1 MSEYNKTNYE
11 TIKPFE
17 PTNEIE
23 QGYLDDILSVFE
35 NEIKVTGIK
44 EYQSPYSTSKTV
56 LIEYVSHPDFNWRE
70 DAVFN
75 LLHDKDILDTS
86 IDYTPITPDKSGT
99 INDYL
104 KRLQEES
111 RFDREIEAFVRGELP
126 DNHVFFLGLPG
137 EILKK
142 CGFPSNQMI
151 DLTAYRLKQ
160 KSTQENHPF
169 SPLDIKG
176 LDKALQTPIAVFEY
190 ARSGNNNM
198 QNVIVDIAQGEKHF
212 LAGIVFNKKQN
223 GFEVSNIRGLFP
235 KDDYQWL
242 HWVEQGKMI
251 YGNKEK
257 IQALSTQRR
266 IDLADVSNQDAR
278 ISSDIHCLDSI
289 DTILG
294 KFGSVNDIFT
304 QEFSFYAQQK
314 EFYSIYRKIHASF
327 AWDAVYED
335 DARFYAE
342 KIFKAIHEQDTDTL
356 KQYASFEDVYEIS
369 DVVREILSEKSGF
382 STIQSQEQLNKAVS
396 FVTQKK
402 ENFMGINEQAQNQN
416 VKNKEE
422 IWTWIHYSDGSGHVR
437 SPNGRKYFV
446 YDWDTKEYRVT
457 PASRWEIYIDVYDPS
472 DKNKTFDDFKK
483 FAEQEIKIKIAKNP
497 NVLFE
502 SIHIREEEL
511 LEKNI
516 EEQAIPENERTNT
529 QKQIIQ
535 GEKTMEERKLMYSNI
550 HNDESYEKLDR
561 PIENMSRE
569 EAVAL
574 LGEHLIKEVESLN
587 CDYTNRVTDGTEWNG
602 FTEFMSSLE
611 LGNNNYHINAYYYQK
626 NEDVENTEDLS
637 SLKWE
642 VQKFELIPWDLSA
655 GEALSLQGFTDL
667 VIDYGEQGTEL
678 PGWRDFT
685 EKQQEVLALAYY
697 AFREQEERKLESD
710 EYAPRAWEV
719 LEVEDGWNRVAEELK
734 EWVAREIDHGVG
746 IWEGLNEI
754 ELQIVEEQARNVKE
768 RQRTIEVEEGDYRAS
783 SYAAIESYY
792 QDFLEAGFNRDNTQK
807 QTRVEEWSLTVKDYN
822 ACCFADSKEVS
833 FLSFKYSCDEKA
845 VRSTLNIQPSVMDI
859 RSPGKL
865 ELEYRFDHLGKEEFL
880 ATDSL
885 SQNFITYKDCEY
897 DTPNKCIFP
906 KEFKESLRNV
916 AQNYTQTQF
925 GKSIKEQFIAENER
939 TKIPKQTIQGEKN
952 MEQTEKKTPYYQQ
965 QIEKLHEAV
974 KTGTA
979 PFFLK
984 EAVVGENNEVK
995 NPGNYIE
1002 DNDKIIL
1009 TPRPAVRTVKG
1020 NLLKGVN
1027 QLSAQIELD
1036 NMGSKAQT
1044 VLSFEDAKAAGT
1056 YIKKGSKSILLTGYD
1071 KDNERS
1077 KVYHVFSAGSVANKD
1092 VIKEQLYKNNELN
1105 KEKPWSKAIVCTDSN
1120 PEKYLG
1126 AYLAAS
1132 ASGSV
1137 LETDRKTVETFQK
1150 SFQSLIEK
1158 SISEKKHTAVF
1169 DVVRS
1174 AQMVKSEILKKNF
1187 STWEKSQEQHKQGQ
1201 QKGQQKKSPQS
1212 DMEMVF

>member
-142 CGFPSNQMI
+142 CGFPEKNVI
-151 DLTAYRLKQ
+151 TLTSSRLKQ

-169 SPLDIKG
+169 SPLNIKG
-176 LDKALQTPIAVFEY
+176 LDKALQTPIAVFDY
-190 ARSGNNNM
+190 ARSGNNDI
-198 QNVIVDIAQGEKHF
+198 QNVIVDITQDEKHF
-212 LAGIVFNKKQN
+212 LAGISFNKKMS
-223 GFEVSNIRGLFP
+223 GYEVSNIRGLFP

-266 IDLADVSNQDAR
+266 IDLAEVSSQDAR

-294 KFGSVNDIFT
+294 KFGSVNDVFT

-342 KIFKAIHEQDTDTL
+342 KIFKAIHEHDTDTL

-437 SPNGRKYFV
+437 SPDGKKYFV

-502 SIHIREEEL
+502 SRHIREEEL

-516 EEQAIPENERTNT
+516 EEQPIHEHER
-529 QKQIIQ
+529 I
-535 GEKTMEERKLMYSNI
+535 
-550 HNDESYEKLDR
+550 
-561 PIENMSRE
+561 
-569 EAVAL
+569 
-574 LGEHLIKEVESLN
+574 
-587 CDYTNRVTDGTEWNG
+587 
-602 FTEFMSSLE
+602 
-611 LGNNNYHINAYYYQK
+611 
-626 NEDVENTEDLS
+626 
-637 SLKWE
+637 
-642 VQKFELIPWDLSA
+642 
-655 GEALSLQGFTDL
+655 
-667 VIDYGEQGTEL
+667 
-678 PGWRDFT
+678 
-685 EKQQEVLALAYY
+685 
-697 AFREQEERKLESD
+697 
-710 EYAPRAWEV
+710 
-719 LEVEDGWNRVAEELK
+719 
-734 EWVAREIDHGVG
+734 
-746 IWEGLNEI
+746 
-754 ELQIVEEQARNVKE
+754 
-768 RQRTIEVEEGDYRAS
+768 
-783 SYAAIESYY
+783 
-792 QDFLEAGFNRDNTQK
+792 
-807 QTRVEEWSLTVKDYN
+807 
-822 ACCFADSKEVS
+822 
-833 FLSFKYSCDEKA
+833 
-845 VRSTLNIQPSVMDI
+845 
-859 RSPGKL
+859 
-865 ELEYRFDHLGKEEFL
+865 
-880 ATDSL
+880 
-885 SQNFITYKDCEY
+885 
-897 DTPNKCIFP
+897 
-906 KEFKESLRNV
+906 
-916 AQNYTQTQF
+916 
-925 GKSIKEQFIAENER
+925 
-939 TKIPKQTIQGEKN
+939 KIPKQTIQGEKN
-952 MEQTEKKTPYYQQ
+952 MEQTEKQTPYYQQ

-1044 VLSFEDAKAAGT
+1044 VLSFEDAKEAGT

-1150 SFQSLIEK
+1150 NFQSLIEK

-1201 QKGQQKKSPQS
+1201 QKKSPQS

>member
-56 LIEYVSHPDFNWRE
+56 LIEYVSHPDFDWRE
-70 DAVFN
+70 DDVFN
-75 LLHDKDILDTS
+75 LLHDKEILDTS
-86 IDYTPITPDKSGT
+86 IDYTPITPAKSGT
-99 INDYL
+99 ISGYL
-104 KRLQEES
+104 KSLQEES

-142 CGFPSNQMI
+142 CGFPLNQMI

-190 ARSGNNNM
+190 ARSGNNDM
-198 QNVIVDIAQGEKHF
+198 QNVIVDITQDEKHF
-212 LAGIVFNKKQN
+212 LAGISFNKKMS
-223 GFEVSNIRGLFP
+223 GYEVSNIRGLFP

-294 KFGSVNDIFT
+294 KFGSVNDVFT

-437 SPNGRKYFV
+437 SPNGKKYFV

-483 FAEQEIKIKIAKNP
+483 FAEQEIKIKIAKDP

-516 EEQAIPENERTNT
+516 EEQPIHEHER
-529 QKQIIQ
+529 
-535 GEKTMEERKLMYSNI
+535 
-550 HNDESYEKLDR
+550 
-561 PIENMSRE
+561 
-569 EAVAL
+569 
-574 LGEHLIKEVESLN
+574 IK
-587 CDYTNRVTDGTEWNG
+587 
-602 FTEFMSSLE
+602 
-611 LGNNNYHINAYYYQK
+611 
-626 NEDVENTEDLS
+626 
-637 SLKWE
+637 
-642 VQKFELIPWDLSA
+642 
-655 GEALSLQGFTDL
+655 
-667 VIDYGEQGTEL
+667 
-678 PGWRDFT
+678 
-685 EKQQEVLALAYY
+685 
-697 AFREQEERKLESD
+697 
-710 EYAPRAWEV
+710 
-719 LEVEDGWNRVAEELK
+719 
-734 EWVAREIDHGVG
+734 
-746 IWEGLNEI
+746 
-754 ELQIVEEQARNVKE
+754 
-768 RQRTIEVEEGDYRAS
+768 
-783 SYAAIESYY
+783 
-792 QDFLEAGFNRDNTQK
+792 TQK

-897 DTPNKCIFP
+897 ATPNKYNFP

-916 AQNYTQTQF
+916 AQKYTQTQF
-925 GKSIKEQFIAENER
+925 GKSIKEQFIAENEH
-939 TKIPKQTIQGEKN
+939 TKIAKQTIQGEKN

-1092 VIKEQLYKNNELN
+1092 VIKEQLYKNNDLN

-1150 SFQSLIEK
+1150 NFQSLIEK

-1201 QKGQQKKSPQS
+1201 QKKSPQS

>member
-17 PTNEIE
+17 HTNEIE

-86 IDYTPITPDKSGT
+86 IDYTPITPDKNGT

-437 SPNGRKYFV
+437 SPDGKKYFA

-472 DKNKTFDDFKK
+472 DTNKTFDDFKK
-483 FAEQEIKIKIAKNP
+483 FAEQEIKIKIAKDP
-497 NVLFE
+497 NILFE
-502 SIHIREEEL
+502 SRHIREEEL

-516 EEQAIPENERTNT
+516 EEQPIHEHER
-529 QKQIIQ
+529 
-535 GEKTMEERKLMYSNI
+535 
-550 HNDESYEKLDR
+550 
-561 PIENMSRE
+561 
-569 EAVAL
+569 
-574 LGEHLIKEVESLN
+574 IK
-587 CDYTNRVTDGTEWNG
+587 
-602 FTEFMSSLE
+602 
-611 LGNNNYHINAYYYQK
+611 
-626 NEDVENTEDLS
+626 
-637 SLKWE
+637 
-642 VQKFELIPWDLSA
+642 
-655 GEALSLQGFTDL
+655 
-667 VIDYGEQGTEL
+667 
-678 PGWRDFT
+678 
-685 EKQQEVLALAYY
+685 
-697 AFREQEERKLESD
+697 
-710 EYAPRAWEV
+710 
-719 LEVEDGWNRVAEELK
+719 
-734 EWVAREIDHGVG
+734 
-746 IWEGLNEI
+746 
-754 ELQIVEEQARNVKE
+754 
-768 RQRTIEVEEGDYRAS
+768 
-783 SYAAIESYY
+783 
-792 QDFLEAGFNRDNTQK
+792 TQK

-859 RSPGKL
+859 RSLGKL

-897 DTPNKCIFP
+897 ATPNKYNFP

-916 AQNYTQTQF
+916 AQKYTQTQF

-939 TKIPKQTIQGEKN
+939 TKIAKQTIQGEKN

-1044 VLSFEDAKAAGT
+1044 VLSFEDAKEAGT

-1150 SFQSLIEK
+1150 NFQSLIEK

-1201 QKGQQKKSPQS
+1201 QKKSPQS

>member
-23 QGYLDDILSVFE
+23 QGYLDDILSIFE

-44 EYQSPYSTSKTV
+44 EYQSPYSTSKNV
-56 LIEYVSHPDFNWRE
+56 LID
-70 DAVFN
+70 
-75 LLHDKDILDTS
+75 HDKDILDTS

-99 INDYL
+99 IGGYL
-104 KRLQEES
+104 KSLQEES

-142 CGFPSNQMI
+142 CGFPEKNVI
-151 DLTAYRLKQ
+151 TLTSSRLKQ

-169 SPLDIKG
+169 SPLNIKG
-176 LDKALQTPIAVFEY
+176 LDKALQTPIAVFDY
-190 ARSGNNNM
+190 ARSGNNDM
-198 QNVIVDIAQGEKHF
+198 QNVIVDITQDEKHF
-212 LAGIVFNKKQN
+212 LAGISFNKKMS
-223 GFEVSNIRGLFP
+223 GYEVSNIRGLFP

-266 IDLADVSNQDAR
+266 IDLAEVSSQDAR

-294 KFGSVNDIFT
+294 KFGSVNDVFT

-437 SPNGRKYFV
+437 SPNGKKYFV

-483 FAEQEIKIKIAKNP
+483 FAEQEIKIKIAKDP

-516 EEQAIPENERTNT
+516 EEQPIHEHER
-529 QKQIIQ
+529 
-535 GEKTMEERKLMYSNI
+535 
-550 HNDESYEKLDR
+550 
-561 PIENMSRE
+561 
-569 EAVAL
+569 
-574 LGEHLIKEVESLN
+574 IK
-587 CDYTNRVTDGTEWNG
+587 
-602 FTEFMSSLE
+602 
-611 LGNNNYHINAYYYQK
+611 
-626 NEDVENTEDLS
+626 
-637 SLKWE
+637 
-642 VQKFELIPWDLSA
+642 
-655 GEALSLQGFTDL
+655 
-667 VIDYGEQGTEL
+667 
-678 PGWRDFT
+678 
-685 EKQQEVLALAYY
+685 
-697 AFREQEERKLESD
+697 
-710 EYAPRAWEV
+710 
-719 LEVEDGWNRVAEELK
+719 
-734 EWVAREIDHGVG
+734 
-746 IWEGLNEI
+746 
-754 ELQIVEEQARNVKE
+754 
-768 RQRTIEVEEGDYRAS
+768 
-783 SYAAIESYY
+783 
-792 QDFLEAGFNRDNTQK
+792 TQK

-880 ATDSL
+880 VTDSL

-897 DTPNKCIFP
+897 ATPNKYNFP

-916 AQNYTQTQF
+916 AQKYTQTQF
-925 GKSIKEQFIAENER
+925 GKSIKEQFIAENEH
-939 TKIPKQTIQGEKN
+939 TKIAKQTIQGEKN

-1150 SFQSLIEK
+1150 NFQSLIEK

-1201 QKGQQKKSPQS
+1201 QKKSPQS

>member
-56 LIEYVSHPDFNWRE
+56 LID
-70 DAVFN
+70 
-75 LLHDKDILDTS
+75 HDKDILDTS

-142 CGFPSNQMI
+142 CGFPEKNVI
-151 DLTAYRLKQ
+151 TLTSSRLKQ

-169 SPLDIKG
+169 SPLNIKG
-176 LDKALQTPIAVFEY
+176 LDKALQTPIAVFDY
-190 ARSGNNNM
+190 ARSGNNDM
-198 QNVIVDIAQGEKHF
+198 QNVIVDITQDEKHF
-212 LAGIVFNKKQN
+212 LAGISFNKKMS
-223 GFEVSNIRGLFP
+223 GYEVSNIRGLFP

-266 IDLADVSNQDAR
+266 IDLAEVSSQDAR

-437 SPNGRKYFV
+437 SPNGKKYFV

-483 FAEQEIKIKIAKNP
+483 FAEQEIKIKIAKDP
-497 NVLFE
+497 NILFE
-502 SIHIREEEL
+502 SRHIREEEL

-516 EEQAIPENERTNT
+516 EEPPIHEHER
-529 QKQIIQ
+529 
-535 GEKTMEERKLMYSNI
+535 
-550 HNDESYEKLDR
+550 
-561 PIENMSRE
+561 
-569 EAVAL
+569 
-574 LGEHLIKEVESLN
+574 IK
-587 CDYTNRVTDGTEWNG
+587 
-602 FTEFMSSLE
+602 
-611 LGNNNYHINAYYYQK
+611 
-626 NEDVENTEDLS
+626 
-637 SLKWE
+637 
-642 VQKFELIPWDLSA
+642 
-655 GEALSLQGFTDL
+655 
-667 VIDYGEQGTEL
+667 
-678 PGWRDFT
+678 
-685 EKQQEVLALAYY
+685 
-697 AFREQEERKLESD
+697 
-710 EYAPRAWEV
+710 
-719 LEVEDGWNRVAEELK
+719 
-734 EWVAREIDHGVG
+734 
-746 IWEGLNEI
+746 
-754 ELQIVEEQARNVKE
+754 
-768 RQRTIEVEEGDYRAS
+768 
-783 SYAAIESYY
+783 
-792 QDFLEAGFNRDNTQK
+792 TQK

-859 RSPGKL
+859 RSLGKL

-897 DTPNKCIFP
+897 ATPNKYNFP

-916 AQNYTQTQF
+916 AQKYTQTQF
-925 GKSIKEQFIAENER
+925 GKSIKEQFIAENEH
-939 TKIPKQTIQGEKN
+939 TKIAKQTIQGEKN

-1150 SFQSLIEK
+1150 NFQSLIEK

-1201 QKGQQKKSPQS
+1201 QKKSPQS

>member
-23 QGYLDDILSVFE
+23 QGYLDDILSIFE

-44 EYQSPYSTSKTV
+44 EYQSPYSTSKNV
-56 LIEYVSHPDFNWRE
+56 LID
-70 DAVFN
+70 
-75 LLHDKDILDTS
+75 HDKDILDTS

-104 KRLQEES
+104 KSLQEES

-142 CGFPSNQMI
+142 CGFPEKNVI
-151 DLTAYRLKQ
+151 TLTSSRLKQ

-169 SPLDIKG
+169 SPLNIKG
-176 LDKALQTPIAVFEY
+176 LDKALQTPIAVFDY
-190 ARSGNNNM
+190 ARSGNNDM
-198 QNVIVDIAQGEKHF
+198 QNVIVDITQDEKHF
-212 LAGIVFNKKQN
+212 LAGISFNKKMS
-223 GFEVSNIRGLFP
+223 GYEVSNIRGLFP

-266 IDLADVSNQDAR
+266 IDLAEVSSQDAR

-294 KFGSVNDIFT
+294 KFGSVNDVFT

-437 SPNGRKYFV
+437 SPNGKKYFV

-483 FAEQEIKIKIAKNP
+483 FAEQEIKIKIAKDP

-516 EEQAIPENERTNT
+516 EEQPIHEHER
-529 QKQIIQ
+529 
-535 GEKTMEERKLMYSNI
+535 
-550 HNDESYEKLDR
+550 
-561 PIENMSRE
+561 
-569 EAVAL
+569 
-574 LGEHLIKEVESLN
+574 IK
-587 CDYTNRVTDGTEWNG
+587 
-602 FTEFMSSLE
+602 
-611 LGNNNYHINAYYYQK
+611 
-626 NEDVENTEDLS
+626 
-637 SLKWE
+637 
-642 VQKFELIPWDLSA
+642 
-655 GEALSLQGFTDL
+655 
-667 VIDYGEQGTEL
+667 
-678 PGWRDFT
+678 
-685 EKQQEVLALAYY
+685 
-697 AFREQEERKLESD
+697 
-710 EYAPRAWEV
+710 
-719 LEVEDGWNRVAEELK
+719 
-734 EWVAREIDHGVG
+734 
-746 IWEGLNEI
+746 
-754 ELQIVEEQARNVKE
+754 
-768 RQRTIEVEEGDYRAS
+768 
-783 SYAAIESYY
+783 
-792 QDFLEAGFNRDNTQK
+792 TQK

-897 DTPNKCIFP
+897 ATPNKYNFP

-916 AQNYTQTQF
+916 AQKYTQTQF
-925 GKSIKEQFIAENER
+925 GKSIKEQFIAENEH
-939 TKIPKQTIQGEKN
+939 TKIAKQTIQGEKN

-1150 SFQSLIEK
+1150 NFQSLIEK

-1201 QKGQQKKSPQS
+1201 QKKSPQS

>member
-23 QGYLDDILSVFE
+23 QGYLDDILSIFE

-56 LIEYVSHPDFNWRE
+56 LID
-70 DAVFN
+70 
-75 LLHDKDILDTS
+75 HDKDILDTS

-104 KRLQEES
+104 KSLQEES

-142 CGFPSNQMI
+142 CGFPEKNVI
-151 DLTAYRLKQ
+151 TLTSSRLKQ

-169 SPLDIKG
+169 SPLNIKG
-176 LDKALQTPIAVFEY
+176 LDKALQTPIAVFDY
-190 ARSGNNNM
+190 ARSGNNDM
-198 QNVIVDIAQGEKHF
+198 QNVIVDITQDEKHF
-212 LAGIVFNKKQN
+212 LAGISFNKKMS
-223 GFEVSNIRGLFP
+223 GYEVSNIRGLFP

-266 IDLADVSNQDAR
+266 IDLAEVSSQDAR

-294 KFGSVNDIFT
+294 KFGSVNDVFT

-437 SPNGRKYFV
+437 SPNGKKYFV

-483 FAEQEIKIKIAKNP
+483 FAEQEIKIKIAKDP

-516 EEQAIPENERTNT
+516 EEQPIHEHER
-529 QKQIIQ
+529 
-535 GEKTMEERKLMYSNI
+535 
-550 HNDESYEKLDR
+550 
-561 PIENMSRE
+561 
-569 EAVAL
+569 
-574 LGEHLIKEVESLN
+574 IK
-587 CDYTNRVTDGTEWNG
+587 
-602 FTEFMSSLE
+602 
-611 LGNNNYHINAYYYQK
+611 
-626 NEDVENTEDLS
+626 
-637 SLKWE
+637 
-642 VQKFELIPWDLSA
+642 
-655 GEALSLQGFTDL
+655 
-667 VIDYGEQGTEL
+667 
-678 PGWRDFT
+678 
-685 EKQQEVLALAYY
+685 
-697 AFREQEERKLESD
+697 
-710 EYAPRAWEV
+710 
-719 LEVEDGWNRVAEELK
+719 
-734 EWVAREIDHGVG
+734 
-746 IWEGLNEI
+746 
-754 ELQIVEEQARNVKE
+754 
-768 RQRTIEVEEGDYRAS
+768 
-783 SYAAIESYY
+783 
-792 QDFLEAGFNRDNTQK
+792 TQK

-897 DTPNKCIFP
+897 ATPNKYNFP

-916 AQNYTQTQF
+916 AQKYTQTQF
-925 GKSIKEQFIAENER
+925 GKSIKEQFIAENEH
-939 TKIPKQTIQGEKN
+939 TKIAKQTIQGEKN

-1150 SFQSLIEK
+1150 NFQSLIEK

-1201 QKGQQKKSPQS
+1201 QKKSPQS

>member
-104 KRLQEES
+104 KSLQEES

-142 CGFPSNQMI
+142 CGFPEHKVI
-151 DLTAYRLKQ
+151 TLTSSRLKQ

-169 SPLDIKG
+169 SPLNIKG
-176 LDKALQTPIAVFEY
+176 LDKALQTPIAVFDY
-190 ARSGNNNM
+190 ARSGNNDM
-198 QNVIVDIAQGEKHF
+198 QNVIVDITQDEKHF
-212 LAGIVFNKKQN
+212 LAGISFNKKMS
-223 GFEVSNIRGLFP
+223 GYEVSNIRGLFP

-266 IDLADVSNQDAR
+266 IDLAEVSSQDAR

-437 SPNGRKYFV
+437 SPDGKKYFV

-483 FAEQEIKIKIAKNP
+483 FAEQEIKIKIAKDP
-497 NVLFE
+497 NILFE
-502 SIHIREEEL
+502 SRHIREEEL

-516 EEQAIPENERTNT
+516 EEPPIHEHER
-529 QKQIIQ
+529 
-535 GEKTMEERKLMYSNI
+535 
-550 HNDESYEKLDR
+550 
-561 PIENMSRE
+561 
-569 EAVAL
+569 
-574 LGEHLIKEVESLN
+574 IK
-587 CDYTNRVTDGTEWNG
+587 
-602 FTEFMSSLE
+602 
-611 LGNNNYHINAYYYQK
+611 
-626 NEDVENTEDLS
+626 
-637 SLKWE
+637 
-642 VQKFELIPWDLSA
+642 
-655 GEALSLQGFTDL
+655 
-667 VIDYGEQGTEL
+667 
-678 PGWRDFT
+678 
-685 EKQQEVLALAYY
+685 
-697 AFREQEERKLESD
+697 
-710 EYAPRAWEV
+710 
-719 LEVEDGWNRVAEELK
+719 
-734 EWVAREIDHGVG
+734 
-746 IWEGLNEI
+746 
-754 ELQIVEEQARNVKE
+754 
-768 RQRTIEVEEGDYRAS
+768 
-783 SYAAIESYY
+783 
-792 QDFLEAGFNRDNTQK
+792 TQK

-859 RSPGKL
+859 RSLGKL

-897 DTPNKCIFP
+897 ATPNKYNFP

-925 GKSIKEQFIAENER
+925 GKSIKEQFIAENEH
-939 TKIPKQTIQGEKN
+939 TKIAKQTIQGEKN

-1150 SFQSLIEK
+1150 NFQSLIEK

-1201 QKGQQKKSPQS
+1201 QKKSPQS

>member
-23 QGYLDDILSVFE
+23 QGYLDDILSIFE

-176 LDKALQTPIAVFEY
+176 LDKALQTPIAVFDY
-190 ARSGNNNM
+190 ARSGNNDM
-198 QNVIVDIAQGEKHF
+198 QNVIVDITQDEKHF
-212 LAGIVFNKKQN
+212 LAGISFNKKMS
-223 GFEVSNIRGLFP
+223 GYEVSNIRGLFP

-266 IDLADVSNQDAR
+266 IDLAEVSSQDAR

-342 KIFKAIHEQDTDTL
+342 KIFKAIHEHDTDTL

-437 SPNGRKYFV
+437 SPNGKKYFV

-502 SIHIREEEL
+502 SRHIREEEL

-516 EEQAIPENERTNT
+516 EEQPIHEHER
-529 QKQIIQ
+529 I
-535 GEKTMEERKLMYSNI
+535 
-550 HNDESYEKLDR
+550 
-561 PIENMSRE
+561 
-569 EAVAL
+569 
-574 LGEHLIKEVESLN
+574 
-587 CDYTNRVTDGTEWNG
+587 
-602 FTEFMSSLE
+602 
-611 LGNNNYHINAYYYQK
+611 
-626 NEDVENTEDLS
+626 
-637 SLKWE
+637 
-642 VQKFELIPWDLSA
+642 
-655 GEALSLQGFTDL
+655 
-667 VIDYGEQGTEL
+667 
-678 PGWRDFT
+678 
-685 EKQQEVLALAYY
+685 
-697 AFREQEERKLESD
+697 
-710 EYAPRAWEV
+710 
-719 LEVEDGWNRVAEELK
+719 
-734 EWVAREIDHGVG
+734 
-746 IWEGLNEI
+746 
-754 ELQIVEEQARNVKE
+754 
-768 RQRTIEVEEGDYRAS
+768 
-783 SYAAIESYY
+783 
-792 QDFLEAGFNRDNTQK
+792 
-807 QTRVEEWSLTVKDYN
+807 
-822 ACCFADSKEVS
+822 
-833 FLSFKYSCDEKA
+833 
-845 VRSTLNIQPSVMDI
+845 
-859 RSPGKL
+859 
-865 ELEYRFDHLGKEEFL
+865 
-880 ATDSL
+880 
-885 SQNFITYKDCEY
+885 
-897 DTPNKCIFP
+897 
-906 KEFKESLRNV
+906 
-916 AQNYTQTQF
+916 
-925 GKSIKEQFIAENER
+925 
-939 TKIPKQTIQGEKN
+939 KIPKQTIQGEKN
-952 MEQTEKKTPYYQQ
+952 MEQTEKQTPYYQQ

-1044 VLSFEDAKAAGT
+1044 VLSFEDAKASGT

-1150 SFQSLIEK
+1150 NFQNLIEK

-1201 QKGQQKKSPQS
+1201 QKKSPQS

>member
-23 QGYLDDILSVFE
+23 QGYLDDILSIFE

-44 EYQSPYSTSKTV
+44 EYQSPYSTSKSKTV

-142 CGFPSNQMI
+142 CGFPEKNVI
-151 DLTAYRLKQ
+151 TLTSSRLKQ

-169 SPLDIKG
+169 SPLNIKG
-176 LDKALQTPIAVFEY
+176 LDKALQTPIAVFDY
-190 ARSGNNNM
+190 ARSGNNDM
-198 QNVIVDIAQGEKHF
+198 QNVIVDITQDEKHF
-212 LAGIVFNKKQN
+212 LAGISFNKKMS
-223 GFEVSNIRGLFP
+223 GYEVSNIRGLFP

-437 SPNGRKYFV
+437 SPNGKKYFV

-502 SIHIREEEL
+502 SRHIREEEL

-516 EEQAIPENERTNT
+516 EEQPIHEHER
-529 QKQIIQ
+529 I
-535 GEKTMEERKLMYSNI
+535 
-550 HNDESYEKLDR
+550 
-561 PIENMSRE
+561 
-569 EAVAL
+569 
-574 LGEHLIKEVESLN
+574 
-587 CDYTNRVTDGTEWNG
+587 
-602 FTEFMSSLE
+602 
-611 LGNNNYHINAYYYQK
+611 
-626 NEDVENTEDLS
+626 
-637 SLKWE
+637 
-642 VQKFELIPWDLSA
+642 
-655 GEALSLQGFTDL
+655 
-667 VIDYGEQGTEL
+667 
-678 PGWRDFT
+678 
-685 EKQQEVLALAYY
+685 
-697 AFREQEERKLESD
+697 
-710 EYAPRAWEV
+710 
-719 LEVEDGWNRVAEELK
+719 
-734 EWVAREIDHGVG
+734 
-746 IWEGLNEI
+746 
-754 ELQIVEEQARNVKE
+754 
-768 RQRTIEVEEGDYRAS
+768 
-783 SYAAIESYY
+783 
-792 QDFLEAGFNRDNTQK
+792 
-807 QTRVEEWSLTVKDYN
+807 
-822 ACCFADSKEVS
+822 
-833 FLSFKYSCDEKA
+833 
-845 VRSTLNIQPSVMDI
+845 
-859 RSPGKL
+859 
-865 ELEYRFDHLGKEEFL
+865 
-880 ATDSL
+880 
-885 SQNFITYKDCEY
+885 
-897 DTPNKCIFP
+897 
-906 KEFKESLRNV
+906 
-916 AQNYTQTQF
+916 
-925 GKSIKEQFIAENER
+925 
-939 TKIPKQTIQGEKN
+939 KIPKQTIQGEKN
-952 MEQTEKKTPYYQQ
+952 MEQTEKQTPYYQQ

-1044 VLSFEDAKAAGT
+1044 VLSFEDAKASGT

-1150 SFQSLIEK
+1150 NFQNLIEK

-1201 QKGQQKKSPQS
+1201 QKKSPQS

>member
-437 SPNGRKYFV
+437 SPNGKKYFV
-446 YDWDTKEYRVT
+446 YEWDTKEYRVT
-457 PASRWEIYIDVYDPS
+457 PSSRWEIYIDVYDPS
-472 DKNKTFDDFKK
+472 DTNKTFDDFKK
-483 FAEQEIKIKIAKNP
+483 FAEQEIKIKIAKDP
-497 NVLFE
+497 NILFE
-502 SIHIREEEL
+502 SRHIREEEL

-516 EEQAIPENERTNT
+516 EEQPIHEHER
-529 QKQIIQ
+529 
-535 GEKTMEERKLMYSNI
+535 
-550 HNDESYEKLDR
+550 
-561 PIENMSRE
+561 
-569 EAVAL
+569 
-574 LGEHLIKEVESLN
+574 IK
-587 CDYTNRVTDGTEWNG
+587 
-602 FTEFMSSLE
+602 
-611 LGNNNYHINAYYYQK
+611 
-626 NEDVENTEDLS
+626 
-637 SLKWE
+637 
-642 VQKFELIPWDLSA
+642 
-655 GEALSLQGFTDL
+655 
-667 VIDYGEQGTEL
+667 
-678 PGWRDFT
+678 
-685 EKQQEVLALAYY
+685 
-697 AFREQEERKLESD
+697 
-710 EYAPRAWEV
+710 
-719 LEVEDGWNRVAEELK
+719 
-734 EWVAREIDHGVG
+734 
-746 IWEGLNEI
+746 
-754 ELQIVEEQARNVKE
+754 
-768 RQRTIEVEEGDYRAS
+768 
-783 SYAAIESYY
+783 
-792 QDFLEAGFNRDNTQK
+792 TQK

-880 ATDSL
+880 VTDSL

-897 DTPNKCIFP
+897 ATPNKYNFP

-916 AQNYTQTQF
+916 AQKYTQTQF
-925 GKSIKEQFIAENER
+925 GKSIKEQFIAENEH
-939 TKIPKQTIQGEKN
+939 TKIAKQTIQGEKN

>member
-1 MSEYNKTNYE
+1 
-11 TIKPFE
+11 
-17 PTNEIE
+17 
-23 QGYLDDILSVFE
+23 
-35 NEIKVTGIK
+35 
-44 EYQSPYSTSKTV
+44 
-56 LIEYVSHPDFNWRE
+56 
-70 DAVFN
+70 
-75 LLHDKDILDTS
+75 
-86 IDYTPITPDKSGT
+86 
-99 INDYL
+99 
-104 KRLQEES
+104 
-111 RFDREIEAFVRGELP
+111 
-126 DNHVFFLGLPG
+126 
-137 EILKK
+137 
-142 CGFPSNQMI
+142 
-151 DLTAYRLKQ
+151 
-160 KSTQENHPF
+160 
-169 SPLDIKG
+169 
-176 LDKALQTPIAVFEY
+176 
-190 ARSGNNNM
+190 
-198 QNVIVDIAQGEKHF
+198 
-212 LAGIVFNKKQN
+212 
-223 GFEVSNIRGLFP
+223 
-235 KDDYQWL
+235 
-242 HWVEQGKMI
+242 
-251 YGNKEK
+251 
-257 IQALSTQRR
+257 
-266 IDLADVSNQDAR
+266 
-278 ISSDIHCLDSI
+278 
-289 DTILG
+289 
-294 KFGSVNDIFT
+294 
-304 QEFSFYAQQK
+304 
-314 EFYSIYRKIHASF
+314 
-327 AWDAVYED
+327 
-335 DARFYAE
+335 
-342 KIFKAIHEQDTDTL
+342 
-356 KQYASFEDVYEIS
+356 
-369 DVVREILSEKSGF
+369 
-382 STIQSQEQLNKAVS
+382 
-396 FVTQKK
+396 
-402 ENFMGINEQAQNQN
+402 MGINEQAQNQN

-437 SPNGRKYFV
+437 SPNGKKYFV

-502 SIHIREEEL
+502 SRHIREEEL

-516 EEQAIPENERTNT
+516 EEQPIHEHER
-529 QKQIIQ
+529 
-535 GEKTMEERKLMYSNI
+535 
-550 HNDESYEKLDR
+550 
-561 PIENMSRE
+561 
-569 EAVAL
+569 
-574 LGEHLIKEVESLN
+574 IK
-587 CDYTNRVTDGTEWNG
+587 
-602 FTEFMSSLE
+602 
-611 LGNNNYHINAYYYQK
+611 
-626 NEDVENTEDLS
+626 
-637 SLKWE
+637 
-642 VQKFELIPWDLSA
+642 
-655 GEALSLQGFTDL
+655 
-667 VIDYGEQGTEL
+667 
-678 PGWRDFT
+678 
-685 EKQQEVLALAYY
+685 
-697 AFREQEERKLESD
+697 
-710 EYAPRAWEV
+710 
-719 LEVEDGWNRVAEELK
+719 
-734 EWVAREIDHGVG
+734 
-746 IWEGLNEI
+746 
-754 ELQIVEEQARNVKE
+754 
-768 RQRTIEVEEGDYRAS
+768 
-783 SYAAIESYY
+783 
-792 QDFLEAGFNRDNTQK
+792 TQK

-897 DTPNKCIFP
+897 TTPNKYNFP

-916 AQNYTQTQF
+916 AQKYTQTQF

-939 TKIPKQTIQGEKN
+939 TKIAKQTIQGEKN

-1092 VIKEQLYKNNELN
+1092 VIKEQLYKNNDLN

-1150 SFQSLIEK
+1150 NFQSLIEK

-1201 QKGQQKKSPQS
+1201 QKKSPQS

>member
-70 DAVFN
+70 DVVFN

-142 CGFPSNQMI
+142 CGFPEKNVI
-151 DLTAYRLKQ
+151 TLTSSRLKQ

-169 SPLDIKG
+169 SPLNIKG
-176 LDKALQTPIAVFEY
+176 LDKALQTPIAVFDY
-190 ARSGNNNM
+190 ARSGNNDM
-198 QNVIVDIAQGEKHF
+198 QNVIVDITQDEKHF
-212 LAGIVFNKKQN
+212 LAGISFNKKMS
-223 GFEVSNIRGLFP
+223 GYEVSNIRGLFP

-266 IDLADVSNQDAR
+266 IDLAEVSSQDAR

-294 KFGSVNDIFT
+294 KFGSVNDVFT

-382 STIQSQEQLNKAVS
+382 STIRSQEQLNKAVS

-437 SPNGRKYFV
+437 SPNGKKYFV

-483 FAEQEIKIKIAKNP
+483 FAEQEIKIKIAKDP
-497 NVLFE
+497 NILFE
-502 SIHIREEEL
+502 SRHIREEEL

-516 EEQAIPENERTNT
+516 EEPPIHEHER
-529 QKQIIQ
+529 
-535 GEKTMEERKLMYSNI
+535 
-550 HNDESYEKLDR
+550 
-561 PIENMSRE
+561 
-569 EAVAL
+569 
-574 LGEHLIKEVESLN
+574 IK
-587 CDYTNRVTDGTEWNG
+587 
-602 FTEFMSSLE
+602 
-611 LGNNNYHINAYYYQK
+611 I
-626 NEDVENTEDLS
+626 
-637 SLKWE
+637 
-642 VQKFELIPWDLSA
+642 
-655 GEALSLQGFTDL
+655 
-667 VIDYGEQGTEL
+667 
-678 PGWRDFT
+678 
-685 EKQQEVLALAYY
+685 
-697 AFREQEERKLESD
+697 
-710 EYAPRAWEV
+710 
-719 LEVEDGWNRVAEELK
+719 
-734 EWVAREIDHGVG
+734 
-746 IWEGLNEI
+746 
-754 ELQIVEEQARNVKE
+754 
-768 RQRTIEVEEGDYRAS
+768 
-783 SYAAIESYY
+783 
-792 QDFLEAGFNRDNTQK
+792 QK
-807 QTRVEEWSLTVKDYN
+807 QTQVEEWSLTVKDYN

-897 DTPNKCIFP
+897 ATPNKYNFP

-916 AQNYTQTQF
+916 AQKYTQTQF

-984 EAVVGENNEVK
+984 EAVVDENNEVK

-1002 DNDKIIL
+1002 DNNKIIL

-1044 VLSFEDAKAAGT
+1044 VLSFEDAKEAGT

-1150 SFQSLIEK
+1150 NFQNLIEK

>member
-23 QGYLDDILSVFE
+23 QGYLDDILSIFE

-56 LIEYVSHPDFNWRE
+56 LID
-70 DAVFN
+70 
-75 LLHDKDILDTS
+75 HDKDILDTS

-142 CGFPSNQMI
+142 CGFPEKNVI
-151 DLTAYRLKQ
+151 TLTSSRLKQ

-169 SPLDIKG
+169 SPLNIKG
-176 LDKALQTPIAVFEY
+176 LDKALQTPIAVFDY
-190 ARSGNNNM
+190 ARSGNNDM
-198 QNVIVDIAQGEKHF
+198 QNVIVDITQDEKHF
-212 LAGIVFNKKQN
+212 LAGISFNKKMS
-223 GFEVSNIRGLFP
+223 GYEVSNIRGLFP

-251 YGNKEK
+251 YGNREK

-266 IDLADVSNQDAR
+266 IDLAEVSSQDAR

-294 KFGSVNDIFT
+294 KFGSVNDVFT

-437 SPNGRKYFV
+437 SPNGKKYFV

-502 SIHIREEEL
+502 SRHIREEEL

-516 EEQAIPENERTNT
+516 EEQPIHEHER
-529 QKQIIQ
+529 
-535 GEKTMEERKLMYSNI
+535 
-550 HNDESYEKLDR
+550 
-561 PIENMSRE
+561 
-569 EAVAL
+569 
-574 LGEHLIKEVESLN
+574 IK
-587 CDYTNRVTDGTEWNG
+587 
-602 FTEFMSSLE
+602 
-611 LGNNNYHINAYYYQK
+611 
-626 NEDVENTEDLS
+626 
-637 SLKWE
+637 
-642 VQKFELIPWDLSA
+642 
-655 GEALSLQGFTDL
+655 
-667 VIDYGEQGTEL
+667 
-678 PGWRDFT
+678 
-685 EKQQEVLALAYY
+685 
-697 AFREQEERKLESD
+697 
-710 EYAPRAWEV
+710 
-719 LEVEDGWNRVAEELK
+719 
-734 EWVAREIDHGVG
+734 
-746 IWEGLNEI
+746 
-754 ELQIVEEQARNVKE
+754 
-768 RQRTIEVEEGDYRAS
+768 
-783 SYAAIESYY
+783 
-792 QDFLEAGFNRDNTQK
+792 TQK

-897 DTPNKCIFP
+897 TTPNKYNFP

-916 AQNYTQTQF
+916 AQKYTQTQF
-925 GKSIKEQFIAENER
+925 GKSIKEQFIAENEH
-939 TKIPKQTIQGEKN
+939 TKIAKQTIQGEKN

-1150 SFQSLIEK
+1150 NFQSLIEK

-1201 QKGQQKKSPQS
+1201 QKKSPQS

>member
-56 LIEYVSHPDFNWRE
+56 LIEYVSHPDFDWRE
-70 DAVFN
+70 DDVFN
-75 LLHDKDILDTS
+75 LLHDKEILDTS
-86 IDYTPITPDKSGT
+86 IDYTPITPAKSGT

-142 CGFPSNQMI
+142 CGFPEKNVI
-151 DLTAYRLKQ
+151 TLTSSRLKQ

-169 SPLDIKG
+169 SPLNIKG
-176 LDKALQTPIAVFEY
+176 LDKALQTPIAVFDY
-190 ARSGNNNM
+190 ARSGNNDM
-198 QNVIVDIAQGEKHF
+198 QNVIVDITQDEKHF
-212 LAGIVFNKKQN
+212 LAGISFNKKMS
-223 GFEVSNIRGLFP
+223 GYEVSNIRGLFP

-266 IDLADVSNQDAR
+266 IDLAEVSSQDAR

-472 DKNKTFDDFKK
+472 DKSKTFDDFKK

-516 EEQAIPENERTNT
+516 EEQAIPENERT
-529 QKQIIQ
+529 
-535 GEKTMEERKLMYSNI
+535 
-550 HNDESYEKLDR
+550 
-561 PIENMSRE
+561 
-569 EAVAL
+569 
-574 LGEHLIKEVESLN
+574 
-587 CDYTNRVTDGTEWNG
+587 
-602 FTEFMSSLE
+602 
-611 LGNNNYHINAYYYQK
+611 
-626 NEDVENTEDLS
+626 
-637 SLKWE
+637 
-642 VQKFELIPWDLSA
+642 
-655 GEALSLQGFTDL
+655 
-667 VIDYGEQGTEL
+667 
-678 PGWRDFT
+678 
-685 EKQQEVLALAYY
+685 
-697 AFREQEERKLESD
+697 
-710 EYAPRAWEV
+710 
-719 LEVEDGWNRVAEELK
+719 
-734 EWVAREIDHGVG
+734 
-746 IWEGLNEI
+746 
-754 ELQIVEEQARNVKE
+754 
-768 RQRTIEVEEGDYRAS
+768 
-783 SYAAIESYY
+783 
-792 QDFLEAGFNRDNTQK
+792 NTQK

-859 RSPGKL
+859 RSLGKL

-897 DTPNKCIFP
+897 ATPNKYNFP

-925 GKSIKEQFIAENER
+925 GKSIKEQFIAENEH
-939 TKIPKQTIQGEKN
+939 TKIAKQTIQGEKN

-1150 SFQSLIEK
+1150 NFQNLIEK

-1169 DVVRS
+1169 DTVRS

>member
-142 CGFPSNQMI
+142 CGFPEKNVI
-151 DLTAYRLKQ
+151 TLTSSRLKQ

-169 SPLDIKG
+169 SPLNIKG
-176 LDKALQTPIAVFEY
+176 LDKALQTPIAVFDY
-190 ARSGNNNM
+190 ARSGNNDI
-198 QNVIVDIAQGEKHF
+198 QNVIVDITQDEKHF
-212 LAGIVFNKKQN
+212 LAGISFNKKMS
-223 GFEVSNIRGLFP
+223 GYEVSNIRGLFP

-266 IDLADVSNQDAR
+266 IDLAEVSSQDAR

-294 KFGSVNDIFT
+294 KFGSVNDVFT

-437 SPNGRKYFV
+437 SPGGKKYFA

-483 FAEQEIKIKIAKNP
+483 FAEQEIKIKIAKDP
-497 NVLFE
+497 NILFE
-502 SIHIREEEL
+502 SRHIREEEL

-516 EEQAIPENERTNT
+516 EEPP
-529 QKQIIQ
+529 
-535 GEKTMEERKLMYSNI
+535 I
-550 HNDESYEKLDR
+550 H
-561 PIENMSRE
+561 
-569 EAVAL
+569 
-574 LGEHLIKEVESLN
+574 EHIK
-587 CDYTNRVTDGTEWNG
+587 
-602 FTEFMSSLE
+602 
-611 LGNNNYHINAYYYQK
+611 
-626 NEDVENTEDLS
+626 
-637 SLKWE
+637 
-642 VQKFELIPWDLSA
+642 
-655 GEALSLQGFTDL
+655 
-667 VIDYGEQGTEL
+667 
-678 PGWRDFT
+678 
-685 EKQQEVLALAYY
+685 
-697 AFREQEERKLESD
+697 
-710 EYAPRAWEV
+710 
-719 LEVEDGWNRVAEELK
+719 
-734 EWVAREIDHGVG
+734 
-746 IWEGLNEI
+746 
-754 ELQIVEEQARNVKE
+754 
-768 RQRTIEVEEGDYRAS
+768 
-783 SYAAIESYY
+783 
-792 QDFLEAGFNRDNTQK
+792 TQK

-897 DTPNKCIFP
+897 ATPNKYNFP

-916 AQNYTQTQF
+916 AQKYTQTQF
-925 GKSIKEQFIAENER
+925 GKSIKEQFIAENEH

-1150 SFQSLIEK
+1150 NFQSLIEK

-1201 QKGQQKKSPQS
+1201 QKKSPQS

>member
-1 MSEYNKTNYE
+1 MSEYDKNKTNYE

-56 LIEYVSHPDFNWRE
+56 LID
-70 DAVFN
+70 
-75 LLHDKDILDTS
+75 HDKDILDTS

-457 PASRWEIYIDVYDPS
+457 PSSRWEIYIDIYDPS
-472 DKNKTFDDFKK
+472 DKSKTFDDFKK

-502 SIHIREEEL
+502 SRHIREEEL

-516 EEQAIPENERTNT
+516 EEQPIHEHER
-529 QKQIIQ
+529 I
-535 GEKTMEERKLMYSNI
+535 KT
-550 HNDESYEKLDR
+550 
-561 PIENMSRE
+561 P
-569 EAVAL
+569 
-574 LGEHLIKEVESLN
+574 
-587 CDYTNRVTDGTEWNG
+587 
-602 FTEFMSSLE
+602 
-611 LGNNNYHINAYYYQK
+611 
-626 NEDVENTEDLS
+626 
-637 SLKWE
+637 
-642 VQKFELIPWDLSA
+642 
-655 GEALSLQGFTDL
+655 
-667 VIDYGEQGTEL
+667 
-678 PGWRDFT
+678 
-685 EKQQEVLALAYY
+685 
-697 AFREQEERKLESD
+697 
-710 EYAPRAWEV
+710 
-719 LEVEDGWNRVAEELK
+719 
-734 EWVAREIDHGVG
+734 
-746 IWEGLNEI
+746 
-754 ELQIVEEQARNVKE
+754 
-768 RQRTIEVEEGDYRAS
+768 
-783 SYAAIESYY
+783 
-792 QDFLEAGFNRDNTQK
+792 K

-822 ACCFADSKEVS
+822 ACCFADSQEVS
-833 FLSFKYSCDEKA
+833 FLSFKYSFDEKA

-897 DTPNKCIFP
+897 ATPNKYNFP

-916 AQNYTQTQF
+916 AQKYTQTQF
-925 GKSIKEQFIAENER
+925 GKSIKEQFTAENER

-1044 VLSFEDAKAAGT
+1044 VLSFEDAKATGT

>member
-56 LIEYVSHPDFNWRE
+56 LIEYVSHPDFDWRE
-70 DAVFN
+70 DDVFN
-75 LLHDKDILDTS
+75 LLHDKEILDTS
-86 IDYTPITPDKSGT
+86 IDYTPITPAKSGT
-99 INDYL
+99 ISGYL

-437 SPNGRKYFV
+437 SPNGKKYFV
-446 YDWDTKEYRVT
+446 YEWDTKEYRVT

-502 SIHIREEEL
+502 SRHIREEEL

-516 EEQAIPENERTNT
+516 EEQPIHEHER
-529 QKQIIQ
+529 
-535 GEKTMEERKLMYSNI
+535 
-550 HNDESYEKLDR
+550 
-561 PIENMSRE
+561 
-569 EAVAL
+569 
-574 LGEHLIKEVESLN
+574 IK
-587 CDYTNRVTDGTEWNG
+587 
-602 FTEFMSSLE
+602 
-611 LGNNNYHINAYYYQK
+611 
-626 NEDVENTEDLS
+626 
-637 SLKWE
+637 
-642 VQKFELIPWDLSA
+642 
-655 GEALSLQGFTDL
+655 
-667 VIDYGEQGTEL
+667 
-678 PGWRDFT
+678 
-685 EKQQEVLALAYY
+685 
-697 AFREQEERKLESD
+697 
-710 EYAPRAWEV
+710 
-719 LEVEDGWNRVAEELK
+719 
-734 EWVAREIDHGVG
+734 
-746 IWEGLNEI
+746 
-754 ELQIVEEQARNVKE
+754 
-768 RQRTIEVEEGDYRAS
+768 
-783 SYAAIESYY
+783 
-792 QDFLEAGFNRDNTQK
+792 TQK

-897 DTPNKCIFP
+897 ATPNKYNFP

-916 AQNYTQTQF
+916 AQKYTQTQF
-925 GKSIKEQFIAENER
+925 GKSIKEQFIAENEH
-939 TKIPKQTIQGEKN
+939 TKIAKQTIQGEKN

-1150 SFQSLIEK
+1150 NFQSLIEK

-1201 QKGQQKKSPQS
+1201 QKKSPQS

>member
-104 KRLQEES
+104 KRLQ
-111 RFDREIEAFVRGELP
+111 
-126 DNHVFFLGLPG
+126 
-137 EILKK
+137 
-142 CGFPSNQMI
+142 
-151 DLTAYRLKQ
+151 KQ
-160 KSTQENHPF
+160 SHK
-169 SPLDIKG
+169 
-176 LDKALQTPIAVFEY
+176 
-190 ARSGNNNM
+190 
-198 QNVIVDIAQGEKHF
+198 
-212 LAGIVFNKKQN
+212 
-223 GFEVSNIRGLFP
+223 VS
-235 KDDYQWL
+235 Q
-242 HWVEQGKMI
+242 
-251 YGNKEK
+251 
-257 IQALSTQRR
+257 
-266 IDLADVSNQDAR
+266 
-278 ISSDIHCLDSI
+278 
-289 DTILG
+289 
-294 KFGSVNDIFT
+294 
-304 QEFSFYAQQK
+304 
-314 EFYSIYRKIHASF
+314 
-327 AWDAVYED
+327 
-335 DARFYAE
+335 
-342 KIFKAIHEQDTDTL
+342 
-356 KQYASFEDVYEIS
+356 
-369 DVVREILSEKSGF
+369 SGF

-396 FVTQKK
+396 F
-402 ENFMGINEQAQNQN
+402 I
-416 VKNKEE
+416 
-422 IWTWIHYSDGSGHVR
+422 
-437 SPNGRKYFV
+437 
-446 YDWDTKEYRVT
+446 
-457 PASRWEIYIDVYDPS
+457 
-472 DKNKTFDDFKK
+472 
-483 FAEQEIKIKIAKNP
+483 
-497 NVLFE
+497 
-502 SIHIREEEL
+502 
-511 LEKNI
+511 
-516 EEQAIPENERTNT
+516 TNT
-529 QKQIIQ
+529 HRKWSNTME
-535 GEKTMEERKLMYSNI
+535 EKTMTNKVTVGEVVIVRRPHTQQAKLYWYGDV
-550 HNDESYEKLDR
+550 DEAFDAWKNEGTFMQYENA
-561 PIENMSRE
+561 ENY
-569 EAVAL
+569 
-574 LGEHLIKEVESLN
+574 IN
-587 CDYTNRVTDGTEWNG
+587 
-602 FTEFMSSLE
+602 E
-611 LGNNNYHINAYYYQK
+611 LGIESGEESEEVKKRLVDAGINLDSPFVEFAPSSRDMELYPWDGNKVKFLSAIIEDDMHAASIFIAQDGETYGDFVERILAGTRGH
-626 NEDVENTEDLS
+626 NEPSQTSIMATLG
-637 SLKWE
+637 
-642 VQKFELIPWDLSA
+642 IPWDLSA
-655 GEALSLQGFTDL
+655 GEALSLQGFTDM
-667 VIDYGEQGTEL
+667 VIDYGDQGTDI
-678 PGWRDFT
+678 PGWSDLT
-685 EKQQEVLALAYY
+685 EKQKETLSLAYR
-697 AFREQEERKLESD
+697 AFREQEERKLDAD
-710 EYAPRAWEV
+710 EYDPRAWEV
-719 LEVEDGWNRVAEELK
+719 LKVEDGWNRGAEELK

-754 ELQIVEEQARNVKE
+754 ELQIVEDQARNVKE
-768 RQRTIEVEEGDYRAS
+768 RQRTIEVEEGDFRAS

-897 DTPNKCIFP
+897 ATPNKYNFP

-916 AQNYTQTQF
+916 AQKYTQTQF

-974 KTGTA
+974 KTMTA

-1150 SFQSLIEK
+1150 NFQNLIEK

>member
-142 CGFPSNQMI
+142 CGFPEKNVI
-151 DLTAYRLKQ
+151 TLTSSRLKQ

-169 SPLDIKG
+169 SPLNIKG
-176 LDKALQTPIAVFEY
+176 LDKALQTPIAVFDY
-190 ARSGNNNM
+190 ARSGNNDI
-198 QNVIVDIAQGEKHF
+198 QNVIVDITQDEKHF
-212 LAGIVFNKKQN
+212 LAGISFNKKMS
-223 GFEVSNIRGLFP
+223 GYEVSNIRGLFP

-266 IDLADVSNQDAR
+266 IDLAEVSSQDAR

-294 KFGSVNDIFT
+294 KFGSVNDVFT

-437 SPNGRKYFV
+437 SPNGKKYFV

-472 DKNKTFDDFKK
+472 DTNKTFDDFKK

-502 SIHIREEEL
+502 SRHIREEEL

-516 EEQAIPENERTNT
+516 EEQPIHEHERIKT
-529 QKQIIQ
+529 QKQ
-535 GEKTMEERKLMYSNI
+535 T
-550 HNDESYEKLDR
+550 
-561 PIENMSRE
+561 
-569 EAVAL
+569 
-574 LGEHLIKEVESLN
+574 
-587 CDYTNRVTDGTEWNG
+587 RV
-602 FTEFMSSLE
+602 
-611 LGNNNYHINAYYYQK
+611 
-626 NEDVENTEDLS
+626 
-637 SLKWE
+637 
-642 VQKFELIPWDLSA
+642 
-655 GEALSLQGFTDL
+655 
-667 VIDYGEQGTEL
+667 
-678 PGWRDFT
+678 
-685 EKQQEVLALAYY
+685 
-697 AFREQEERKLESD
+697 
-710 EYAPRAWEV
+710 
-719 LEVEDGWNRVAEELK
+719 EELLEK
-734 EWVAREIDHGVG
+734 NI
-746 IWEGLNEI
+746 
-754 ELQIVEEQARNVKE
+754 EEQPIHEHE
-768 RQRTIEVEEGDYRAS
+768 RIK
-783 SYAAIESYY
+783 
-792 QDFLEAGFNRDNTQK
+792 TQK

-897 DTPNKCIFP
+897 ATPNKYNFP

-916 AQNYTQTQF
+916 AQKYTQTQF
-925 GKSIKEQFIAENER
+925 GKSIKEQFIAENEH
-939 TKIPKQTIQGEKN
+939 TKIAKQTIQGEKN

-1105 KEKPWSKAIVCTDSN
+1105 KEKPWSKAIVCTDSK
-1120 PEKYLG
+1120 PEKFLG

-1137 LETDRKTVETFQK
+1137 LETDRKTVEMFQK
-1150 SFQSLIEK
+1150 NFQSLIEK

-1201 QKGQQKKSPQS
+1201 QKKSPQS

>member
-23 QGYLDDILSVFE
+23 QGYLDDILSIFE

-56 LIEYVSHPDFNWRE
+56 LID
-70 DAVFN
+70 
-75 LLHDKDILDTS
+75 HDKDILDTS

-104 KRLQEES
+104 KSLQEES

-142 CGFPSNQMI
+142 CGFPEKNVI
-151 DLTAYRLKQ
+151 TLTSSRLKQ

-169 SPLDIKG
+169 SPLNIKG
-176 LDKALQTPIAVFEY
+176 LDKALQTPIAVFDY
-190 ARSGNNNM
+190 ARSGNNDM
-198 QNVIVDIAQGEKHF
+198 QNVIVDITQDEKHF
-212 LAGIVFNKKQN
+212 LAGISFNKKMS
-223 GFEVSNIRGLFP
+223 GYEVSNIRGLFP

-251 YGNKEK
+251 YGNREK

-266 IDLADVSNQDAR
+266 IDLAEVSSQDAR

-437 SPNGRKYFV
+437 SPNGKKYFV

-502 SIHIREEEL
+502 SRHIREEEL

-516 EEQAIPENERTNT
+516 EEQPIHEHER
-529 QKQIIQ
+529 
-535 GEKTMEERKLMYSNI
+535 
-550 HNDESYEKLDR
+550 
-561 PIENMSRE
+561 
-569 EAVAL
+569 
-574 LGEHLIKEVESLN
+574 IK
-587 CDYTNRVTDGTEWNG
+587 
-602 FTEFMSSLE
+602 
-611 LGNNNYHINAYYYQK
+611 
-626 NEDVENTEDLS
+626 
-637 SLKWE
+637 
-642 VQKFELIPWDLSA
+642 
-655 GEALSLQGFTDL
+655 
-667 VIDYGEQGTEL
+667 
-678 PGWRDFT
+678 
-685 EKQQEVLALAYY
+685 
-697 AFREQEERKLESD
+697 
-710 EYAPRAWEV
+710 
-719 LEVEDGWNRVAEELK
+719 
-734 EWVAREIDHGVG
+734 
-746 IWEGLNEI
+746 
-754 ELQIVEEQARNVKE
+754 
-768 RQRTIEVEEGDYRAS
+768 
-783 SYAAIESYY
+783 
-792 QDFLEAGFNRDNTQK
+792 TQK

-897 DTPNKCIFP
+897 TTPNKYNFP

-916 AQNYTQTQF
+916 AQKYTQTQF

-939 TKIPKQTIQGEKN
+939 TKIAKQTIQGEKN

-1150 SFQSLIEK
+1150 NFQSLIEK

-1201 QKGQQKKSPQS
+1201 QKKSPQS

>member
-1 MSEYNKTNYE
+1 MSEYNKTYE

-56 LIEYVSHPDFNWRE
+56 LID
-70 DAVFN
+70 
-75 LLHDKDILDTS
+75 HDKDILDTS

-142 CGFPSNQMI
+142 CGFPEKNVI
-151 DLTAYRLKQ
+151 TLTSSRLKQ

-169 SPLDIKG
+169 SPLNIKG
-176 LDKALQTPIAVFEY
+176 LDKALQTPIAVFDY
-190 ARSGNNNM
+190 ARSGNNDM
-198 QNVIVDIAQGEKHF
+198 QNVIVDITQDEKHF
-212 LAGIVFNKKQN
+212 LAGISFNKKMS
-223 GFEVSNIRGLFP
+223 GYEVSNIRGLFP

-266 IDLADVSNQDAR
+266 IDLAEVSSQDAR

-437 SPNGRKYFV
+437 SPNGKKYFV

-483 FAEQEIKIKIAKNP
+483 FAEQEIKIKIAKDP

-516 EEQAIPENERTNT
+516 EEQPIHEHER
-529 QKQIIQ
+529 
-535 GEKTMEERKLMYSNI
+535 
-550 HNDESYEKLDR
+550 
-561 PIENMSRE
+561 
-569 EAVAL
+569 
-574 LGEHLIKEVESLN
+574 IK
-587 CDYTNRVTDGTEWNG
+587 
-602 FTEFMSSLE
+602 
-611 LGNNNYHINAYYYQK
+611 
-626 NEDVENTEDLS
+626 
-637 SLKWE
+637 
-642 VQKFELIPWDLSA
+642 
-655 GEALSLQGFTDL
+655 
-667 VIDYGEQGTEL
+667 
-678 PGWRDFT
+678 
-685 EKQQEVLALAYY
+685 
-697 AFREQEERKLESD
+697 
-710 EYAPRAWEV
+710 
-719 LEVEDGWNRVAEELK
+719 
-734 EWVAREIDHGVG
+734 
-746 IWEGLNEI
+746 
-754 ELQIVEEQARNVKE
+754 
-768 RQRTIEVEEGDYRAS
+768 
-783 SYAAIESYY
+783 
-792 QDFLEAGFNRDNTQK
+792 TQK

-897 DTPNKCIFP
+897 ATPNKYNFP

-916 AQNYTQTQF
+916 AQKYTQTQF
-925 GKSIKEQFIAENER
+925 GKSIKEQFIAENEH
-939 TKIPKQTIQGEKN
+939 TKIAKQTIQGEKN
-952 MEQTEKKTPYYQQ
+952 MEQTEKKTPY
-965 QIEKLHEAV
+965 EAV

-1150 SFQSLIEK
+1150 NFQSLIEK

-1201 QKGQQKKSPQS
+1201 QKKSPQS

>member
-190 ARSGNNNM
+190 ARSGNNDM
-198 QNVIVDIAQGEKHF
+198 KNVIVDITQDEKHF
-212 LAGIVFNKKQN
+212 LAGISFNKKMS
-223 GFEVSNIRGLFP
+223 GYEVSNIRGLFP

-335 DARFYAE
+335 DARFHAE

-437 SPNGRKYFV
+437 SPNGKKYFV

-457 PASRWEIYIDVYDPS
+457 PSSRWEIYIDIYDPS
-472 DKNKTFDDFKK
+472 DKSKTFDDFKK

-535 GEKTMEERKLMYSNI
+535 GEKTMEE
-550 HNDESYEKLDR
+550 
-561 PIENMSRE
+561 
-569 EAVAL
+569 
-574 LGEHLIKEVESLN
+574 
-587 CDYTNRVTDGTEWNG
+587 
-602 FTEFMSSLE
+602 
-611 LGNNNYHINAYYYQK
+611 
-626 NEDVENTEDLS
+626 
-637 SLKWE
+637 
-642 VQKFELIPWDLSA
+642 
-655 GEALSLQGFTDL
+655 
-667 VIDYGEQGTEL
+667 
-678 PGWRDFT
+678 
-685 EKQQEVLALAYY
+685 
-697 AFREQEERKLESD
+697 
-710 EYAPRAWEV
+710 
-719 LEVEDGWNRVAEELK
+719 
-734 EWVAREIDHGVG
+734 
-746 IWEGLNEI
+746 
-754 ELQIVEEQARNVKE
+754 
-768 RQRTIEVEEGDYRAS
+768 
-783 SYAAIESYY
+783 
-792 QDFLEAGFNRDNTQK
+792 
-807 QTRVEEWSLTVKDYN
+807 
-822 ACCFADSKEVS
+822 
-833 FLSFKYSCDEKA
+833 
-845 VRSTLNIQPSVMDI
+845 
-859 RSPGKL
+859 
-865 ELEYRFDHLGKEEFL
+865 
-880 ATDSL
+880 
-885 SQNFITYKDCEY
+885 
-897 DTPNKCIFP
+897 
-906 KEFKESLRNV
+906 
-916 AQNYTQTQF
+916 
-925 GKSIKEQFIAENER
+925 
-939 TKIPKQTIQGEKN
+939 
-952 MEQTEKKTPYYQQ
+952 TEKKTPYYQQ

>member
-104 KRLQEES
+104 KRLQ
-111 RFDREIEAFVRGELP
+111 
-126 DNHVFFLGLPG
+126 
-137 EILKK
+137 
-142 CGFPSNQMI
+142 
-151 DLTAYRLKQ
+151 KQ
-160 KSTQENHPF
+160 SH
-169 SPLDIKG
+169 
-176 LDKALQTPIAVFEY
+176 
-190 ARSGNNNM
+190 
-198 QNVIVDIAQGEKHF
+198 
-212 LAGIVFNKKQN
+212 
-223 GFEVSNIRGLFP
+223 EVS
-235 KDDYQWL
+235 Q
-242 HWVEQGKMI
+242 
-251 YGNKEK
+251 
-257 IQALSTQRR
+257 
-266 IDLADVSNQDAR
+266 
-278 ISSDIHCLDSI
+278 
-289 DTILG
+289 
-294 KFGSVNDIFT
+294 
-304 QEFSFYAQQK
+304 
-314 EFYSIYRKIHASF
+314 
-327 AWDAVYED
+327 
-335 DARFYAE
+335 
-342 KIFKAIHEQDTDTL
+342 
-356 KQYASFEDVYEIS
+356 
-369 DVVREILSEKSGF
+369 SGF

-396 FVTQKK
+396 FVTQKQKK
-402 ENFMGINEQAQNQN
+402 ENFMGINEQSQNPN

-422 IWTWIHYSDGSGHVR
+422 IWTWIHYSDGSGNVR
-437 SPNGRKYFV
+437 SPNGKEYFE
-446 YDWDTKEYRVT
+446 YDWATKEYRVT
-457 PASRWEIYIDVYDPS
+457 PASRWEFYIDVYDPS

-483 FAEQEIKIKIAKNP
+483 FAEQEIKIKIAKAP

-502 SIHIREEEL
+502 SRHIREEEY
-511 LEKNI
+511 I
-516 EEQAIPENERTNT
+516 EEPP
-529 QKQIIQ
+529 
-535 GEKTMEERKLMYSNI
+535 I
-550 HNDESYEKLDR
+550 H
-561 PIENMSRE
+561 
-569 EAVAL
+569 
-574 LGEHLIKEVESLN
+574 
-587 CDYTNRVTDGTEWNG
+587 
-602 FTEFMSSLE
+602 
-611 LGNNNYHINAYYYQK
+611 
-626 NEDVENTEDLS
+626 
-637 SLKWE
+637 
-642 VQKFELIPWDLSA
+642 
-655 GEALSLQGFTDL
+655 
-667 VIDYGEQGTEL
+667 
-678 PGWRDFT
+678 
-685 EKQQEVLALAYY
+685 
-697 AFREQEERKLESD
+697 
-710 EYAPRAWEV
+710 
-719 LEVEDGWNRVAEELK
+719 
-734 EWVAREIDHGVG
+734 DH
-746 IWEGLNEI
+746 
-754 ELQIVEEQARNVKE
+754 
-768 RQRTIEVEEGDYRAS
+768 
-783 SYAAIESYY
+783 
-792 QDFLEAGFNRDNTQK
+792 
-807 QTRVEEWSLTVKDYN
+807 
-822 ACCFADSKEVS
+822 
-833 FLSFKYSCDEKA
+833 
-845 VRSTLNIQPSVMDI
+845 
-859 RSPGKL
+859 
-865 ELEYRFDHLGKEEFL
+865 
-880 ATDSL
+880 
-885 SQNFITYKDCEY
+885 
-897 DTPNKCIFP
+897 
-906 KEFKESLRNV
+906 
-916 AQNYTQTQF
+916 
-925 GKSIKEQFIAENER
+925 ER
-939 TKIPKQTIQGEKN
+939 TKIPKQTIQEGERN

-1150 SFQSLIEK
+1150 NFQNLIEK

-1174 AQMVKSEILKKNF
+1174 AQMVKSEILKKNYN
-1187 STWEKSQEQHKQGQ
+1187 TWEKSQEQHKQGQ

>member
-437 SPNGRKYFV
+437 SPNGKKYFV
-446 YDWDTKEYRVT
+446 YEWDTKEYRVT
-457 PASRWEIYIDVYDPS
+457 PSSRWEIYIDVYDPS
-472 DKNKTFDDFKK
+472 DTNKTFDDFKK
-483 FAEQEIKIKIAKNP
+483 FAEQEIKIKIAKDP
-497 NVLFE
+497 NILFE
-502 SIHIREEEL
+502 SRHIREEEL

-516 EEQAIPENERTNT
+516 EEQPIHEHER
-529 QKQIIQ
+529 
-535 GEKTMEERKLMYSNI
+535 
-550 HNDESYEKLDR
+550 
-561 PIENMSRE
+561 
-569 EAVAL
+569 
-574 LGEHLIKEVESLN
+574 IK
-587 CDYTNRVTDGTEWNG
+587 
-602 FTEFMSSLE
+602 
-611 LGNNNYHINAYYYQK
+611 
-626 NEDVENTEDLS
+626 
-637 SLKWE
+637 
-642 VQKFELIPWDLSA
+642 
-655 GEALSLQGFTDL
+655 
-667 VIDYGEQGTEL
+667 
-678 PGWRDFT
+678 
-685 EKQQEVLALAYY
+685 
-697 AFREQEERKLESD
+697 
-710 EYAPRAWEV
+710 
-719 LEVEDGWNRVAEELK
+719 
-734 EWVAREIDHGVG
+734 
-746 IWEGLNEI
+746 
-754 ELQIVEEQARNVKE
+754 
-768 RQRTIEVEEGDYRAS
+768 
-783 SYAAIESYY
+783 
-792 QDFLEAGFNRDNTQK
+792 TQK

-880 ATDSL
+880 VTDSL

-897 DTPNKCIFP
+897 ATPNKYNFP

-916 AQNYTQTQF
+916 AQKYTQTQF
-925 GKSIKEQFIAENER
+925 GKSIKEQFIAENEH
-939 TKIPKQTIQGEKN
+939 TKIAKQTIQGEKN

-1150 SFQSLIEK
+1150 NFQSLIEK

-1201 QKGQQKKSPQS
+1201 QKKSPQS

>member
-126 DNHVFFLGLPG
+126 ENHVFFLGLPG

-142 CGFPSNQMI
+142 CGFPEKNVI
-151 DLTAYRLKQ
+151 TLTSSRLKQ

-169 SPLDIKG
+169 SPLNIKG
-176 LDKALQTPIAVFEY
+176 LDKALQTPIAVFDY
-190 ARSGNNNM
+190 ARSGNNDI
-198 QNVIVDIAQGEKHF
+198 QNVIVDITQDEKHF
-212 LAGIVFNKKQN
+212 LAGISFNKKMS
-223 GFEVSNIRGLFP
+223 GYEVSNIRGLFP

-266 IDLADVSNQDAR
+266 IDLAEVSSQDAR

-437 SPNGRKYFV
+437 SPNGKKYFV

-472 DKNKTFDDFKK
+472 DTNKTFDDFKK

-502 SIHIREEEL
+502 SRHIREEEL

-516 EEQAIPENERTNT
+516 EEQPIHEHER
-529 QKQIIQ
+529 
-535 GEKTMEERKLMYSNI
+535 
-550 HNDESYEKLDR
+550 
-561 PIENMSRE
+561 
-569 EAVAL
+569 
-574 LGEHLIKEVESLN
+574 IK
-587 CDYTNRVTDGTEWNG
+587 
-602 FTEFMSSLE
+602 
-611 LGNNNYHINAYYYQK
+611 
-626 NEDVENTEDLS
+626 
-637 SLKWE
+637 
-642 VQKFELIPWDLSA
+642 
-655 GEALSLQGFTDL
+655 
-667 VIDYGEQGTEL
+667 
-678 PGWRDFT
+678 
-685 EKQQEVLALAYY
+685 
-697 AFREQEERKLESD
+697 
-710 EYAPRAWEV
+710 
-719 LEVEDGWNRVAEELK
+719 
-734 EWVAREIDHGVG
+734 
-746 IWEGLNEI
+746 
-754 ELQIVEEQARNVKE
+754 
-768 RQRTIEVEEGDYRAS
+768 
-783 SYAAIESYY
+783 
-792 QDFLEAGFNRDNTQK
+792 TQK

-897 DTPNKCIFP
+897 ATPNKYNFP

-916 AQNYTQTQF
+916 AQKYTQTQF
-925 GKSIKEQFIAENER
+925 GKSIKEQFIAENEH
-939 TKIPKQTIQGEKN
+939 TKIAKQTMQGEKN

-1150 SFQSLIEK
+1150 NFQNLIEK

-1201 QKGQQKKSPQS
+1201 QKKSPQS

>member
-142 CGFPSNQMI
+142 CGFPEKNVI
-151 DLTAYRLKQ
+151 TLTSSRLKQ

-169 SPLDIKG
+169 SPLNIKG

-190 ARSGNNNM
+190 ARSGNNDM
-198 QNVIVDIAQGEKHF
+198 QNVIVDITQDEKHF
-212 LAGIVFNKKQN
+212 LAGISFNKKMS
-223 GFEVSNIRGLFP
+223 GYEVSNIRGLFP

-266 IDLADVSNQDAR
+266 IDLAEVSSQDAR

-294 KFGSVNDIFT
+294 KFGSVNDVFT

-437 SPNGRKYFV
+437 SPNGKKYFV

-472 DKNKTFDDFKK
+472 DTNKTFDDFKK
-483 FAEQEIKIKIAKNP
+483 FAEKEIKIKIEKNHK
-497 NVLFE
+497 VLFE
-502 SIHIREEEL
+502 VRYIREEEL
-511 LEKNI
+511 IEKNI
-516 EEQAIPENERTNT
+516 EEQPIHEHER
-529 QKQIIQ
+529 
-535 GEKTMEERKLMYSNI
+535 
-550 HNDESYEKLDR
+550 
-561 PIENMSRE
+561 
-569 EAVAL
+569 
-574 LGEHLIKEVESLN
+574 IK
-587 CDYTNRVTDGTEWNG
+587 
-602 FTEFMSSLE
+602 
-611 LGNNNYHINAYYYQK
+611 
-626 NEDVENTEDLS
+626 
-637 SLKWE
+637 
-642 VQKFELIPWDLSA
+642 
-655 GEALSLQGFTDL
+655 
-667 VIDYGEQGTEL
+667 
-678 PGWRDFT
+678 
-685 EKQQEVLALAYY
+685 
-697 AFREQEERKLESD
+697 
-710 EYAPRAWEV
+710 
-719 LEVEDGWNRVAEELK
+719 
-734 EWVAREIDHGVG
+734 
-746 IWEGLNEI
+746 
-754 ELQIVEEQARNVKE
+754 
-768 RQRTIEVEEGDYRAS
+768 
-783 SYAAIESYY
+783 
-792 QDFLEAGFNRDNTQK
+792 TQK

-897 DTPNKCIFP
+897 ATPNKYNFP

-916 AQNYTQTQF
+916 AQKYTQTQF
-925 GKSIKEQFIAENER
+925 GKSIKEQFIAENEH
-939 TKIPKQTIQGEKN
+939 TKIAKQTIQGEKN

-1044 VLSFEDAKAAGT
+1044 VLSFEDAKEAGT

-1150 SFQSLIEK
+1150 NFQNLIEK

>member
-142 CGFPSNQMI
+142 CGFPEKNVI
-151 DLTAYRLKQ
+151 TLTSSRLKQ

-169 SPLDIKG
+169 SPLNIKG
-176 LDKALQTPIAVFEY
+176 LDKALQTPIAVFDY
-190 ARSGNNNM
+190 ARSGNNDI
-198 QNVIVDIAQGEKHF
+198 QNVIVDITQDEKHF
-212 LAGIVFNKKQN
+212 LAGISFNKKMS
-223 GFEVSNIRGLFP
+223 GYEVSNIRGLFP

-266 IDLADVSNQDAR
+266 IDLAEVSSQDAR

-294 KFGSVNDIFT
+294 KFGSVNDVFT

-437 SPNGRKYFV
+437 SPDGKKYFA

-483 FAEQEIKIKIAKNP
+483 FAEQEIKIKIAKDP
-497 NVLFE
+497 NILFE
-502 SIHIREEEL
+502 SRHIREEEL

-516 EEQAIPENERTNT
+516 EEPP
-529 QKQIIQ
+529 
-535 GEKTMEERKLMYSNI
+535 I
-550 HNDESYEKLDR
+550 H
-561 PIENMSRE
+561 
-569 EAVAL
+569 
-574 LGEHLIKEVESLN
+574 EHIK
-587 CDYTNRVTDGTEWNG
+587 
-602 FTEFMSSLE
+602 
-611 LGNNNYHINAYYYQK
+611 
-626 NEDVENTEDLS
+626 
-637 SLKWE
+637 
-642 VQKFELIPWDLSA
+642 
-655 GEALSLQGFTDL
+655 
-667 VIDYGEQGTEL
+667 
-678 PGWRDFT
+678 
-685 EKQQEVLALAYY
+685 
-697 AFREQEERKLESD
+697 
-710 EYAPRAWEV
+710 
-719 LEVEDGWNRVAEELK
+719 
-734 EWVAREIDHGVG
+734 
-746 IWEGLNEI
+746 
-754 ELQIVEEQARNVKE
+754 
-768 RQRTIEVEEGDYRAS
+768 
-783 SYAAIESYY
+783 
-792 QDFLEAGFNRDNTQK
+792 TQK

-897 DTPNKCIFP
+897 ATPNKYNFP

-916 AQNYTQTQF
+916 AQKYTQTQF
-925 GKSIKEQFIAENER
+925 GKSIKEQFIAENEH

-1150 SFQSLIEK
+1150 NFQSLIEK

-1201 QKGQQKKSPQS
+1201 QKKSPQS

>member
-23 QGYLDDILSVFE
+23 QGYLDDILSIFE

-44 EYQSPYSTSKTV
+44 EYQSPYSTSKSKTV

-126 DNHVFFLGLPG
+126 ENHVFFLGLPG

-142 CGFPSNQMI
+142 CGFPEKNVI
-151 DLTAYRLKQ
+151 TLTSSRLKQ

-169 SPLDIKG
+169 SPLNIKG
-176 LDKALQTPIAVFEY
+176 LDKALQTPIAVFDY
-190 ARSGNNNM
+190 ARSGNNDI
-198 QNVIVDIAQGEKHF
+198 QNVIVDITQDEKHF
-212 LAGIVFNKKQN
+212 LAGISFNKKMS
-223 GFEVSNIRGLFP
+223 GYEVSNIRGLFP

-266 IDLADVSNQDAR
+266 IDLAEVSSQDAR

-437 SPNGRKYFV
+437 SPNGKKYFV

-472 DKNKTFDDFKK
+472 DTNKTFDDFKK

-502 SIHIREEEL
+502 SRHIREEEL

-516 EEQAIPENERTNT
+516 EEQPIHEHER
-529 QKQIIQ
+529 
-535 GEKTMEERKLMYSNI
+535 
-550 HNDESYEKLDR
+550 
-561 PIENMSRE
+561 
-569 EAVAL
+569 
-574 LGEHLIKEVESLN
+574 IK
-587 CDYTNRVTDGTEWNG
+587 
-602 FTEFMSSLE
+602 
-611 LGNNNYHINAYYYQK
+611 
-626 NEDVENTEDLS
+626 
-637 SLKWE
+637 
-642 VQKFELIPWDLSA
+642 
-655 GEALSLQGFTDL
+655 
-667 VIDYGEQGTEL
+667 
-678 PGWRDFT
+678 
-685 EKQQEVLALAYY
+685 
-697 AFREQEERKLESD
+697 
-710 EYAPRAWEV
+710 
-719 LEVEDGWNRVAEELK
+719 
-734 EWVAREIDHGVG
+734 
-746 IWEGLNEI
+746 
-754 ELQIVEEQARNVKE
+754 
-768 RQRTIEVEEGDYRAS
+768 
-783 SYAAIESYY
+783 
-792 QDFLEAGFNRDNTQK
+792 TQK

-897 DTPNKCIFP
+897 ATPNKYNFP

-916 AQNYTQTQF
+916 AQKYTQTQF
-925 GKSIKEQFIAENER
+925 GKSIKEQFIAENEH
-939 TKIPKQTIQGEKN
+939 TKIAKQTMQGEKN

-1150 SFQSLIEK
+1150 NFQNLIEK

-1201 QKGQQKKSPQS
+1201 QKKSPQS

>member
-1 MSEYNKTNYE
+1 MSEYNKTYE

-44 EYQSPYSTSKTV
+44 EYQSPYSTSKSKTV
-56 LIEYVSHPDFNWRE
+56 LIEYVSHPDFDWRE
-70 DAVFN
+70 DDVFN
-75 LLHDKDILDTS
+75 LLHDKEILDTS
-86 IDYTPITPDKSGT
+86 IDYTPITPAKSGT

-142 CGFPSNQMI
+142 CGFPEKNVI
-151 DLTAYRLKQ
+151 TLTSSRLKQ

-169 SPLDIKG
+169 SPLNIKG
-176 LDKALQTPIAVFEY
+176 LDKALQTPIAVFDY
-190 ARSGNNNM
+190 ARSGNNDM
-198 QNVIVDIAQGEKHF
+198 QNVIVDITQDEKHF
-212 LAGIVFNKKQN
+212 LAGISFNKKMS
-223 GFEVSNIRGLFP
+223 GYEVSNIRGLFP

-266 IDLADVSNQDAR
+266 IDLAEVSSQDAR

-402 ENFMGINEQAQNQN
+402 ENFMGINEQDQSQN

-437 SPNGRKYFV
+437 SPNGKKYFV

-502 SIHIREEEL
+502 SRHIREEEL

-516 EEQAIPENERTNT
+516 EEQPIHEHER
-529 QKQIIQ
+529 
-535 GEKTMEERKLMYSNI
+535 
-550 HNDESYEKLDR
+550 
-561 PIENMSRE
+561 
-569 EAVAL
+569 
-574 LGEHLIKEVESLN
+574 IK
-587 CDYTNRVTDGTEWNG
+587 
-602 FTEFMSSLE
+602 
-611 LGNNNYHINAYYYQK
+611 
-626 NEDVENTEDLS
+626 
-637 SLKWE
+637 
-642 VQKFELIPWDLSA
+642 
-655 GEALSLQGFTDL
+655 
-667 VIDYGEQGTEL
+667 
-678 PGWRDFT
+678 
-685 EKQQEVLALAYY
+685 
-697 AFREQEERKLESD
+697 
-710 EYAPRAWEV
+710 
-719 LEVEDGWNRVAEELK
+719 
-734 EWVAREIDHGVG
+734 
-746 IWEGLNEI
+746 
-754 ELQIVEEQARNVKE
+754 
-768 RQRTIEVEEGDYRAS
+768 
-783 SYAAIESYY
+783 
-792 QDFLEAGFNRDNTQK
+792 TQK

-897 DTPNKCIFP
+897 ATPNKYNFP

-916 AQNYTQTQF
+916 AQKYTQTQF
-925 GKSIKEQFIAENER
+925 GKSIKEQFIAENEH
-939 TKIPKQTIQGEKN
+939 TKIAKQTIQGEKN

-965 QIEKLHEAV
+965 QIEKLHETV

-1150 SFQSLIEK
+1150 NFQSLIEK

-1201 QKGQQKKSPQS
+1201 QKKSPQS

>member
-23 QGYLDDILSVFE
+23 QGYLDDILSIFE

-44 EYQSPYSTSKTV
+44 EYQSPYSTSKSKTV

-176 LDKALQTPIAVFEY
+176 LDKALQTPIAVFDY
-190 ARSGNNNM
+190 ARSGNNDM
-198 QNVIVDIAQGEKHF
+198 QNVIVDITQDEKHF
-212 LAGIVFNKKQN
+212 LAGISFNKKMS
-223 GFEVSNIRGLFP
+223 GYEVSNIRGLFP

-266 IDLADVSNQDAR
+266 IDLAEVSSQDAR

-437 SPNGRKYFV
+437 SPNGKKYFV

-502 SIHIREEEL
+502 SRHIREEEL

-516 EEQAIPENERTNT
+516 EEQPIHEHER
-529 QKQIIQ
+529 I
-535 GEKTMEERKLMYSNI
+535 
-550 HNDESYEKLDR
+550 
-561 PIENMSRE
+561 
-569 EAVAL
+569 
-574 LGEHLIKEVESLN
+574 
-587 CDYTNRVTDGTEWNG
+587 
-602 FTEFMSSLE
+602 
-611 LGNNNYHINAYYYQK
+611 
-626 NEDVENTEDLS
+626 
-637 SLKWE
+637 
-642 VQKFELIPWDLSA
+642 
-655 GEALSLQGFTDL
+655 
-667 VIDYGEQGTEL
+667 
-678 PGWRDFT
+678 
-685 EKQQEVLALAYY
+685 
-697 AFREQEERKLESD
+697 
-710 EYAPRAWEV
+710 
-719 LEVEDGWNRVAEELK
+719 
-734 EWVAREIDHGVG
+734 
-746 IWEGLNEI
+746 
-754 ELQIVEEQARNVKE
+754 
-768 RQRTIEVEEGDYRAS
+768 
-783 SYAAIESYY
+783 
-792 QDFLEAGFNRDNTQK
+792 
-807 QTRVEEWSLTVKDYN
+807 
-822 ACCFADSKEVS
+822 
-833 FLSFKYSCDEKA
+833 
-845 VRSTLNIQPSVMDI
+845 
-859 RSPGKL
+859 
-865 ELEYRFDHLGKEEFL
+865 
-880 ATDSL
+880 
-885 SQNFITYKDCEY
+885 
-897 DTPNKCIFP
+897 
-906 KEFKESLRNV
+906 
-916 AQNYTQTQF
+916 
-925 GKSIKEQFIAENER
+925 
-939 TKIPKQTIQGEKN
+939 KIPKQTIQGEKN
-952 MEQTEKKTPYYQQ
+952 MEQTEKQTPYYQQ

-1044 VLSFEDAKAAGT
+1044 VLSFEDAKASGT

-1150 SFQSLIEK
+1150 NFQNLIEK

-1201 QKGQQKKSPQS
+1201 QKKSPQS

>member
-1 MSEYNKTNYE
+1 MSEYNKTYE

-44 EYQSPYSTSKTV
+44 EYQSPYSTSKSKTV
-56 LIEYVSHPDFNWRE
+56 LIEYVSHPDFDWRE
-70 DAVFN
+70 DDVFN
-75 LLHDKDILDTS
+75 LLHDKEILDTS
-86 IDYTPITPDKSGT
+86 IDYTPITPAKSGT

-142 CGFPSNQMI
+142 CGFPEKNVI
-151 DLTAYRLKQ
+151 TLTSSRLKQ

-169 SPLDIKG
+169 SPLNIKG
-176 LDKALQTPIAVFEY
+176 LDKALQTPIAVFDY
-190 ARSGNNNM
+190 ARSGNNDM
-198 QNVIVDIAQGEKHF
+198 QNVIVDITQDEKHF
-212 LAGIVFNKKQN
+212 LAGISFNKKMS
-223 GFEVSNIRGLFP
+223 GYEVSNIRGLFP

-266 IDLADVSNQDAR
+266 IDLAEVSSQDAR

-437 SPNGRKYFV
+437 SPNGKKYFV

-502 SIHIREEEL
+502 SRHIREEEL

-516 EEQAIPENERTNT
+516 EEQPIHEHER
-529 QKQIIQ
+529 
-535 GEKTMEERKLMYSNI
+535 
-550 HNDESYEKLDR
+550 
-561 PIENMSRE
+561 
-569 EAVAL
+569 
-574 LGEHLIKEVESLN
+574 IK
-587 CDYTNRVTDGTEWNG
+587 
-602 FTEFMSSLE
+602 
-611 LGNNNYHINAYYYQK
+611 
-626 NEDVENTEDLS
+626 
-637 SLKWE
+637 
-642 VQKFELIPWDLSA
+642 
-655 GEALSLQGFTDL
+655 
-667 VIDYGEQGTEL
+667 
-678 PGWRDFT
+678 
-685 EKQQEVLALAYY
+685 
-697 AFREQEERKLESD
+697 
-710 EYAPRAWEV
+710 
-719 LEVEDGWNRVAEELK
+719 
-734 EWVAREIDHGVG
+734 
-746 IWEGLNEI
+746 
-754 ELQIVEEQARNVKE
+754 
-768 RQRTIEVEEGDYRAS
+768 
-783 SYAAIESYY
+783 
-792 QDFLEAGFNRDNTQK
+792 TQK

-1150 SFQSLIEK
+1150 NFQSLIEK

-1201 QKGQQKKSPQS
+1201 QKKSPQS